1 MISANSHSKATA
13 AAAIRGG
20 ATRTLDTVGMPT
32 VSISLT
38 PWGSQAEVAFMVSA
52 WAAPTRW
59 ITNCPVAWTLRRVS
73 LRLPSSRRLTLT
85 IRVGGSSLITWKK
98 LNGARLLAPSA
109 DRVETQA
116 IGRGVTVEA
125 NQR

>member
-1 MISANSHSKATA
+1 
-13 AAAIRGG
+13 
-20 ATRTLDTVGMPT
+20 
-32 VSISLT
+32 
-38 PWGSQAEVAFMVSA
+38 MVSA

-59 ITNCPVAWTLRRVS
+59 ITSCPVAWTLRRVS

-98 LNGARLLAPSA
+98 LKGARLLTPSA
-109 DRVETQA
+109 DSVETQA

-125 NQR
+125 SQR